1 VFGPCI
7 PLTGAGVMIRPS
19 CSTAAYRIWQVYPP
33 VRSYG
38 SNIEQLAILELNRI
52 DCRIVEPAG
61 GLALVRRL
69 GRTFCGFVPVCIG
82 FTRRSSRPTV
92 ILAGTRVCLRVVY
105 GWAMCPVAQIR
116 PPHPELRAL
125 AESGFR
131 SREPALSRGEIRRW
145 TFLGLTSH
153 LVLPQIR

>member
-1 VFGPCI
+1 MI
-7 PLTGAGVMIRPS
+7 PPS
-19 CSTAAYRIWQVYPP
+19 CSTAAYRSGKFTPP

-38 SNIEQLAILELNRI
+38 SNIEQRAILELNRI

-61 GLALVRRL
+61 GRALVRRL
-69 GRTFCGFVPVCIG
+69 GRASCGFVPVCIG

-92 ILAGTRVCLRVVY
+92 ILAGSRVCLRVVY
-105 GWAMCPVAQIR
+105 EWAMCPVAQIR

-131 SREPALSRGEIRRW
+131 SREPALSRGEIRGW
-145 TFLGLTSH
+145 TFLSLKSH
-153 LVLPQIR
+153 LALRQIR